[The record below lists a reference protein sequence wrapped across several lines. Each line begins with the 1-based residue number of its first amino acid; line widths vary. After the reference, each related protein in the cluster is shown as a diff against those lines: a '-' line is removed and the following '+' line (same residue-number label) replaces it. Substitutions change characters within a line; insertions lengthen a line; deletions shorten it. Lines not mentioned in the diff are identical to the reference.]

1 MAHSPGKTSKY
12 ADFEGLRAQAVALRR
27 QGMSLRQIRDHLKI
41 HNNDLLNRLVHG
53 EPAPEWTK
61 RPNAKDDL
69 REQARE
75 LRRQGCTY
83 DQIEAAL
90 GCSRSSVSLWVRDLP
105 KPEPRDPTEQAKL
118 AARKR
123 WDHELAIRDDQ
134 RRRTKVAAA
143 AEIGAMTPR
152 ELFMTGVALYWAEGG
167 KDKPYARRENVQFV
181 NNDPGVIRVFLAWL
195 DLLEVE
201 RERLRYRV
209 MIHMTADV
217 EGAQRYWAGL
227 AGVDTSAFQPTTIK
241 KHNPK
246 TVRKNVGED
255 YRGCLVV
262 NVLQGADLYRRV
274 EGWWTGMVDAVS
286 GLTPPPSSGKV

>member
-1 MAHSPGKTSKY
+1 MAHSPGKPGKY
-12 ADFEGLRAQAVALRR
+12 ADFENLREQAIALRR
-27 QGMSLRQIRDHLKI
+27 QGMSLRQIRDHLKV

-53 EPAPEWTK
+53 EPAPAWTK

-75 LRRQGCTY
+75 LRRQGHTY

-105 KPEPRDPTEQAKL
+105 KPERRDPTEQAKL

-134 RRRTKVAAA
+134 RRRTKAAA
-143 AEIGAMTPR
+143 AADIGAMTPR
-152 ELFMTGVALYWAEGG
+152 ELFMTGVALYWAEGA

-181 NNDPGVIRVFLAWL
+181 NSDPGVIRVFLAWL

-209 MIHMTADV
+209 MIHPTADV

-227 AGVDTSAFQPTTIK
+227 VGVDTSAFQPTTIK

-255 YRGCLVV
+255 YRGCLVI
-262 NVLQGADLYRRV
+262 NVLQGADLYRRI
-274 EGWWTGMVDAVS
+274 EGWWTGMVDALS
-286 GLTPPPSSGKV
+286 GLTPPRSSGKV